1 VRIIEGILRNER
13 ALTATCLVVVAL
25 LAWLYVWHGAE
36 MGMSALDM
44 TVLTLFPHAHP
55 EPMPGMAPPTT
66 TAITLVAMW
75 WVMMVAMM
83 APSAAPL
90 ILLYGRVMRN
100 AAATR
105 AGSPPNASSLTPSY
119 LLLLA
124 GYFIAWLGFS
134 AIAAVLQSL
143 LERAQLISPMM
154 FWSKSAAL
162 SAAVLIGAGVY
173 QLSPLK
179 RACLKHC
186 RGPVS
191 FLIRRP
197 RTGKL
202 GALTLGLEHGAW
214 CIGCCWML
222 MALLFVGGV
231 MNVVWIA
238 LLGLLV
244 LAEKI
249 APQPAVISTATG
261 VLLIAWGVATLAL

>member
-1 VRIIEGILRNER
+1 MRIIEVVFRHER
-13 ALTATCLVVVAL
+13 ALTITCLVIVAL
-25 LAWLYVWHGAE
+25 LAWIYVWRGAE

-55 EPMPGMAPPTT
+55 EPMPGMAPPVA
-66 TAITLVAMW
+66 TAITLIAMW

-90 ILLYGRVMRN
+90 ILLYARVVRPP
-100 AAATR
+100 APQ
-105 AGSPPNASSLTPSY
+105 AGSLTV
-119 LLLLA
+119 LIA
-124 GYFIAWLGFS
+124 GYFVAWLVFS
-134 AIAAVLQSL
+134 IVAAGLQIL
-143 LERAQLISPMM
+143 LEQVGLISPMM
-154 FWSKSAAL
+154 FWSKSAGL
-162 SAAVLIGAGVY
+162 SAALLIAAGLY

-179 RACLKHC
+179 RACLNRC

-191 FLIRRP
+191 FLTRRP
-197 RTGKL
+197 RIGKL
-202 GALTLGLEHGAW
+202 GALLLGMEHGAW

-238 LLGLLV
+238 VLGLLV

-249 APQPAVISTATG
+249 APRPALISRAAG
-261 VLLIAWGVATLAL
+261 ALLIVWGIATIFVS

>member
-1 VRIIEGILRNER
+1 VRIIEDILRNER

-44 TVLTLFPHAHP
+44 TVLTFFPHAHP
-55 EPMPGMAPPTT
+55 EPMAGMAPPAT

-90 ILLYGRVMRN
+90 ILLYGRVIRN
-100 AAATR
+100 TVAQGA
-105 AGSPPNASSLTPSY
+105 NASSLTASY

-134 AIAAVLQSL
+134 AIAAGLQRL

-154 FWSKSAAL
+154 FWSKSAGL

-202 GALTLGLEHGAW
+202 GALILGLEHGAW

-249 APQPAVISTATG
+249 SPHPAIISTATG

>member
-1 VRIIEGILRNER
+1 MRIIEGILRNER
-13 ALTATCLVVVAL
+13 GLTATCLVVVAL
-25 LAWLYVWHGAE
+25 LAWFYVWRGAE

-44 TVLTLFPHAHP
+44 TVLTFFPHAHP

-90 ILLYGRVMRN
+90 ILLYGRVIRN
-100 AAATR
+100 TAAPRTTA
-105 AGSPPNASSLTPSY
+105 SY

-134 AIAAVLQSL
+134 AMAAALQAL

-154 FWSKSAAL
+154 FWSKSAGL
-162 SAAVLIGAGVY
+162 SAAVLIGAGIY

-191 FLIRRP
+191 FLVRRP

-249 APQPAVISTATG
+249 SPHPAIISTATG

>member
-1 VRIIEGILRNER
+1 MRIIEELLRRER
-13 ALTATCLVVVAL
+13 ALTATCLLVVAL
-25 LAWLYVWHGAE
+25 LAWTYVWRGAE

-44 TVLTLFPHAHP
+44 TVLTLFPHAHL
-55 EPMPGMAPPTT
+55 EPMPGMAPPTV
-66 TAITLVAMW
+66 TALTLIAMW

-90 ILLYGRVMRN
+90 ILLYGRVIRHT
-100 AAATR
+100 APR
-105 AGSPPNASSLTPSY
+105 GGSPTTPY

-124 GYFIAWLGFS
+124 GYFGAWLVFS
-134 AIAAVLQSL
+134 AAAAGLQTL
-143 LERAQLISPMM
+143 LVRAQLISPMM
-154 FWSKSAAL
+154 FWSRSAWL
-162 SAAVLIGAGVY
+162 SAAVLVGAGIY

-179 RACLKHC
+179 RACLDHC

-197 RTGKL
+197 RTGKV
-202 GALTLGLEHGAW
+202 GALLLGVEHGAW

-231 MNVVWIA
+231 MNIVWIA

-244 LAEKI
+244 LAEKV
-249 APQPAVISTATG
+249 APRPTPISVATG
-261 VLLIAWGVATLAL
+261 ALLIAWGIATLGV